1 MFLIGGISG
10 VMHSFSASDYQQQD
24 TYFIVAHIHYV
35 LFGGAIFAIFAG
47 IYYWFP
53 KFTGR
58 MYDEKLGKQN
68 FWLMFIGQNI
78 TFFPMHFVGMQGMPR
93 RIFTY
98 DSEMG
103 WAFWNGVES
112 FAAYVVAFGVLLFII
127 NMIKSWISGPK
138 ADGDPWDGRTLE
150 WSISSPPPVYNFLD
164 VPKVESLDDFWHKKQ
179 KKNKSVKS
187 KTNPKSIH
195 LPQASY
201 WPMLVSLGL
210 AIAGYGIIYN
220 LVVCGIGL
228 AMVLVTVCAWS
239 WEPVNEP
246 DAH

>member
-1 MFLIGGISG
+1 MCIRDR
-10 VMHSFSASDYQQQD
+10 V
-24 TYFIVAHIHYV
+24 
-35 LFGGAIFAIFAG
+35 
-47 IYYWFP
+47 
-53 KFTGR
+53 
-58 MYDEKLGKQN
+58 
-68 FWLMFIGQNI
+68 
-78 TFFPMHFVGMQGMPR
+78 
-93 RIFTY
+93 
-98 DSEMG
+98 
-103 WAFWNGVES
+103 
-112 FAAYVVAFGVLLFII
+112 
-127 NMIKSWISGPK
+127 KSWIDGPK
-138 ADGDPWDGRTLE
+138 APADPWDGRTLE

-179 KKNKSVKS
+179 KKSKVVKS
-187 KTNPKSIH
+187 KTKPKDIH

-210 AIAGYGIIYN
+210 AIAGFGIIYN